1 MLGLRYSTP
10 PHWIDVVWSDF
21 NRFLQDHAANERK
34 VAIGALT
41 LANQHP
47 RRTELV
53 RTLIDVA
60 QEEMAHLKQVH
71 DLLLA
76 RGSHLGFDVP
86 DRYMGALHK
95 AIRNPSVEHYLLDR
109 LVLFG
114 VVEARGCERFGLVA
128 ESANDSYLADFYR
141 ELTRSEARH
150 HGLYLGLARTYFDAE
165 RVAERLDYLLEL
177 EAKTIS
183 ELPLRPA
190 LH

>member
-1 MLGLRYSTP
+1 MLGLRYPTP
-10 PHWIDVVWSDF
+10 AHWVDLVWRDF
-21 NRFLQDHAANERK
+21 DRFLQDHAANERK
-34 VAIGALT
+34 VAISALT

-60 QEEMAHLKQVH
+60 REEMSHLKRVH

-76 RGSHLGFDVP
+76 RNSHLGFDAP

-95 AIRNPSVEHYLLDR
+95 AIRNPSVDQYLLDR

-114 VVEARGCERFGLVA
+114 IVEARGCERFGLLA
-128 ESANDSYLADFYR
+128 ESAKDPEIASFYR

-150 HGLYLGLARTYFDAE
+150 HGLYLGLARTYFEADQVAA
-165 RVAERLDYLLEL
+165 RVESLLDL
-177 EAKTIS
+177 EAEIMAKQ
-183 ELPLRPA
+183 PLRPA

>member
-1 MLGLRYSTP
+1 MLGLRYPTP
-10 PHWIDVVWSDF
+10 PHWVDIVWSDF

-60 QEEMAHLKQVH
+60 QEELAHLKRVH
-71 DLLLA
+71 ELLLS
-76 RGSHLGFDVP
+76 RVSHLGFDAP

-95 AIRNPSVEHYLLDR
+95 AIRSPSVDQYLLDR

-114 VVEARGCERFGLVA
+114 IVEARGCERFGLVA
-128 ESANDSYLADFYR
+128 ESAKEPQLAEFYR

-150 HGLYLGLARTYFDAE
+150 HGLYLGLARRYFDAS
-165 RVAERLDYLLEL
+165 RVAERVDTLLDL
-177 EAKTIS
+177 EAEIMA
-183 ELPLRPA
+183 EQPLRPT

>member
-1 MLGLRYSTP
+1 MLGLRFLTP
-10 PHWIDVVWSDF
+10 PQWVEIVWNDF
-21 NRFLQDHAANERK
+21 DRFLQDHAANERK
-34 VAIGALT
+34 VAVSALT

-53 RTLIDVA
+53 STLIEVA
-60 QEEMAHLKQVH
+60 QEELSHLEQVH
-71 DLLLA
+71 DLLLK
-76 RGSHLGFDVP
+76 RGSHLGFDSP

-95 AIRNPSVEHYLLDR
+95 AIRSPSVDQYLLDR

-114 VVEARGCERFGLVA
+114 IVEARGCERFGLVA
-128 ESANDSYLADFYR
+128 DSAKDPHLADFYK

-165 RVAERLDYLLEL
+165 RVAERVDHLLDL
-177 EAKTIS
+177 EAEIVET
-183 ELPLRPA
+183 LPLRPA